1 MNLLTFLP
9 PSNCAVFDCWYF
21 LRYWLQRDENSTSQT
36 TQLNQPALSTFELN
50 LYTCIW
56 RRPPWVNWFDN
67 VQKCKQWRQQ
77 GFACIIAAENGPSF
91 QGVVEKYH
99 MTCSLLLFTETF
111 FSRKVT
117 QKLQADNR
125 PEIGPLLLN
134 SCVGQNHLA
143 RERRTQ
149 GSSKTMQLHHLK
161 SKFSFFHSPTASF
174 AQLHCSHSPIIE
186 RFVLL
191 AAILDECQICLG
203 GGGRGTV

>member
-1 MNLLTFLP
+1 M
-9 PSNCAVFDCWYF
+9 
-21 LRYWLQRDENSTSQT
+21 
-36 TQLNQPALSTFELN
+36 
-50 LYTCIW
+50 
-56 RRPPWVNWFDN
+56 
-67 VQKCKQWRQQ
+67 QKCKQWRQQ

-91 QGVVEKYH
+91 QGVFEKYH
-99 MTCSLLLFTETF
+99 MTCLLLLFTETF

-117 QKLQADNR
+117 QKLHADNR
-125 PEIGPLLLN
+125 PKIGPLLLN

-143 RERRTQ
+143 RERQTQ

-161 SKFSFFHSPTASF
+161 SKFSFFHSSTASF

-203 GGGRGTV
+203 GGGRFRRKLEKLINPEDGPFGTKKPRWPSVPTCPDDPTKKWWTVNSLISNQVF